1 MKRFILISLLL
12 LIGGILISV
21 FILFH
26 TPSTRRMITVY
37 LVRKSLSKADLRSL
51 IPDEEM
57 RAKFKRSLLRFVK
70 EGSRRNIP
78 EEKIKELNELAR
90 ELSKDGVLEREEVE
104 LFIKKMNEIL
114 ACREKWRR
122 SPSRIYT

>member
-26 TPSTRRMITVY
+26 TPSMRRMITVY

-104 LFIKKMNEIL
+104 LLIKKMNEIL

>member
-104 LFIKKMNEIL
+104 LLIKKMNEIL

>member
-26 TPSTRRMITVY
+26 TPSMRRMITVY

-70 EGSRRNIP
+70 EGSRRNIS

-104 LFIKKMNEIL
+104 LLIKKMNEIL

>member
-1 MKRFILISLLL
+1 VKRFILISLLL

-26 TPSTRRMITVY
+26 TPSMRRMITVY

-104 LFIKKMNEIL
+104 LLIKKMNEIL

>member
-26 TPSTRRMITVY
+26 TPSMRRMITVY

-104 LFIKKMNEIL
+104 LLIKKMNEIL
-114 ACREKWRR
+114 ACREK
-122 SPSRIYT
+122 